1 MAAHDVC
8 NGRMTPGDFIMI
20 NAYFMQLAGPLFNI
34 GTFMREVQQTQF
46 DVEDLFNMFN
56 IEPKVKESP
65 NAVDFEYRGGA
76 IEFKGVSF
84 SH

>member
-1 MAAHDVC
+1 
-8 NGRMTPGDFIMI
+8 MI
-20 NAYFMQLAGPLFNI
+20 NAYFIQLAGPRFNM
-34 GTFMREVQQTQF
+34 GTFMREVQQTQI
-46 DVEDLFNMFN
+46 DVEDFFYIFN

-65 NAVDFEYRGGA
+65 AVDFEYRGGA